1 MKKLFLLV
9 TFVMVATCLLSSCDN
24 HTHNFGEWKIEKEAT
39 CTENGERARYC
50 SCGEK
55 QTKEIYATDHTE
67 VIDNAVAATCTKT
80 GLTEGKHC
88 SVCDEVL
95 LSQSET
101 PLIPHKYD
109 DNYDESCNECGFVRD
124 ADCAHIILNT
134 LPAKEATCTETGLTE
149 GKVCAKC
156 EEIIVQQNIIGA
168 LGHTEVIDEAVAPT
182 CTATGLT
189 EGKHCSV
196 CNTTLVEQ
204 TTVSAKGHTEEITV
218 SATEPTCTEK
228 GRTEGT
234 KCSVCDVVLVSSE
247 EIPANGHTEVID
259 EAVAPTCTATGLTE
273 GKHCSVC
280 NTTLVEQTI
289 LSANGHNYDAVKCT
303 VCGEY
308 NPTYGSQGLEYYRS
322 DDEKS
327 YRVVVGTCTDTDII
341 IPSIFNGLPVTS
353 ISDDAFYRCT
363 RLTSI
368 VIPDSV
374 TSIGDS
380 AFYYCTSL
388 TSVVIPENVTS
399 IGNDAF
405 CWCKSL
411 TSIDIPD
418 SVTSIGDGAFSVCK
432 SLTSVV
438 IPDSVTSIGNG
449 AFLNCDSLTSIV
461 IPDSVTSISN
471 EAFSDCDSLT
481 SIIIPDS
488 VTIIGDYAFYWCNSL
503 TYIVIPSGV
512 TRIGNDAFYNCEL
525 LTDVYYVGSEAEW
538 NQITIGSDNDKL
550 TGANIHY
557 NYAP

>member
-1 MKKLFLLV
+1 
-9 TFVMVATCLLSSCDN
+9 LLSSCDN

-168 LGHTEVIDEAVAPT
+168 L
-182 CTATGLT
+182 
-189 EGKHCSV
+189 
-196 CNTTLVEQ
+196 
-204 TTVSAKGHTEEITV
+204 
-218 SATEPTCTEK
+218 
-228 GRTEGT
+228 
-234 KCSVCDVVLVSSE
+234 
-247 EIPANGHTEVID
+247 GHTEVID

-503 TYIVIPSGV
+503 TYIVIPSSV
-512 TRIGNDAFYNCEL
+512 TSIGNDAFYNCEL
-525 LTDVYYVGSEAEW
+525 LTDVYYTGSEAEW
-538 NQITIGSDNDKL
+538 NQITIGSYNDNL
-550 TGANIHY
+550 TGAKIQY